1 MYYNYGYDTSYLIGY
16 VFIFVGFIITMLAQ
30 VFVSSSYSK
39 YKQIKNDKNITGF
52 DVARKILDSNGL
64 SNVDVVEVK
73 GNLTDHY
80 DPRSKVVRLSSGIYN
95 GTSVAAVAV
104 SAHECGHAIQ
114 DKEGYGPMRI
124 RSSIVPV
131 VNLCDKLGYF
141 VIMIGFLFGYF
152 NVAIFG
158 FILLCSVLVFQLVT
172 LPVEFN
178 ASKRAK
184 IQINQLNMVND
195 RELDWASKMLVAAA
209 MTYVASVINT
219 LLQLLRLLVIIL
231 GKRRDD

>member
-1 MYYNYGYDTSYLIGY
+1 MYYSYGYDTSYLIGY
-16 VFIFVGFIITMLAQ
+16 VCIFVGFIITMLAQ
-30 VFVSSSYSK
+30 VFVKSSYSK
-39 YKQIKNDKNITGF
+39 YKKVRNDKGLTGF

-64 SNVDVVEVK
+64 SDVDIVEVK
-73 GNLTDHY
+73 GELSDHY
-80 DPRSKVVRLSSGIYN
+80 DPRHKVVRLSSDIYK

-114 DKEGYGPMRI
+114 DKDGYKPMRI
-124 RSSIVPV
+124 RRTIVPV
-131 VNLCDKLGYF
+131 VNFCDKLGYF
-141 VIMIGFLFGYF
+141 VIMLGFLFGYF
-152 NVAIFG
+152 NIAIFG

-184 IQINQLNMVND
+184 IQINDLGMVSNK
-195 RELDWASKMLVAAA
+195 ELDGASKMLTAAA

-219 LLQLLRLLVIIL
+219 LLQLLRLLLIIL
-231 GKRRDD
+231 GRRKDD